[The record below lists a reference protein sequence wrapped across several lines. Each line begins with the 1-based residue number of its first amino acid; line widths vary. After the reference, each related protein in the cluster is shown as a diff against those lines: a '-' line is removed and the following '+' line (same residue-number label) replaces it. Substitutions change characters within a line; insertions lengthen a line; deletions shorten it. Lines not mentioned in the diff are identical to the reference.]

1 MLIFSFMWACTR
13 QTSLTIALVSRI
25 FCSISRMTRYSK
37 NTTLKLKVQH
47 VFEPCVFSSSSKQKP
62 VLCEWPKQ
70 LTACKMWRVYVKRN
84 REMIGSNK
92 SQAPRDTNLLFFQV
106 VANSEI
112 PVSWLTLRLESRS
125 VDINNQMP
133 QSNPTTQIMNNT
145 KTYNESTEEDYL
157 FWLFADRIY
166 DKNYR
171 TGSSTYV
178 ALLKPT
184 YSFPAIFFKKF
195 IICKRG
201 TRKGKSNA
209 KTTVPVKKCIV
220 IFW

>member
-1 MLIFSFMWACTR
+1 
-13 QTSLTIALVSRI
+13 
-25 FCSISRMTRYSK
+25 
-37 NTTLKLKVQH
+37 
-47 VFEPCVFSSSSKQKP
+47 
-62 VLCEWPKQ
+62 
-70 LTACKMWRVYVKRN
+70 MWRIYVKRN
-84 REMIGSNK
+84 RKMIGSNK
-92 SQAPRDTNLLFFQV
+92 SQVPWDTNLLFFQV

-133 QSNPTTQIMNNT
+133 QSNPTTQIMNKT

-209 KTTVPVKKCIV
+209 KITVPVKKIYRNILINDLHNQTSQHCRPPAERQERKNRHINTV
-220 IFW
+220 YFLSNIKRDKTHFKSNNQNN